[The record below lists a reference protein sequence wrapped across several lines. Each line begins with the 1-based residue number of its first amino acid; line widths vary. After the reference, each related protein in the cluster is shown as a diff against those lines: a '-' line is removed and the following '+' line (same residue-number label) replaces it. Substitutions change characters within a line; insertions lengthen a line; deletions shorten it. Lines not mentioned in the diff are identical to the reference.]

1 MLDQLTEPELATLRV
16 MLKTRIK
23 NARVNPESGNA
34 WTDIHRYETI
44 LSKLTTN

>member
-1 MLDQLTEPELATLRV
+1 MNQLTEQELATRRV

-23 NARVNPESGNA
+23 NARVNPESGDA

-44 LSKLTTN
+44 LSKLTPN